1 MFLSGHQTV
10 KWRSFFQNQ
19 RCTRHCERRTHC
31 LLLVGIEWVW
41 ICSLLWK
48 KMKERMK
55 DVILYNTKNDV
66 SLPLISPRLIVFS
79 LLFLQLFF
87 CHISKEVPRLPC
99 CWVLLCLFLQRDPRS
114 WRSGTSE
121 RESYQADRLCIMLTL
136 WSGFQR
142 RGRSEFCAAD
152 RYTALPCNVSTARM
166 QTVRT
171 VTF

>member
-66 SLPLISPRLIVFS
+66 SLPLISPRLIVFFTFVPS
-79 LLFLQLFF
+79 ALFLSHFKRSAQAAMLLGFVVLVF
-87 CHISKEVPRLPC
+87 AKGSKVLKKRNFRKGVIS
-99 CWVLLCLFLQRDPRS
+99 
-114 WRSGTSE
+114 
-121 RESYQADRLCIMLTL
+121 
-136 WSGFQR
+136 
-142 RGRSEFCAAD
+142 GRSAVYNANIVKWFSEAWEIRVLCC
-152 RYTALPCNVSTARM
+152 RQIYSTSM
-166 QTVRT
+166 
-171 VTF
+171 